1 MAHNRIITSLYN
13 DSLKIAKVVKSSQ
26 YGEFCETAH
35 CSPDDDPNAW
45 DGQKIA
51 ERRCDI
57 QIQKAKAKDYQSRLK
72 GMKHLQAILHDKFN
86 DNKDYYTI
94 GMVEVLDELDHQVK
108 IMERQTK
115 NQIAFSNNLKNGF
128 NDYVN
133 FLQTTRAKVRARA
146 EALKNAKNKE

>member
-13 DSLKIAKVVKSSQ
+13 DTLKIAKVVKSSQ

-35 CSPDDDPNAW
+35 CSPDDEPNAW

-57 QIQKAKAKDYQSRLK
+57 QIQKAKTKDYQSRLK

-86 DNKDYYTI
+86 DDKDYYTI

-115 NQIAFSNNLKNGF
+115 NQIEFSNNLKNGF

-146 EALKNAKNKE
+146 ESLKNAKNKE

>member
-13 DSLKIAKVVKSSQ
+13 DTLKIARVVKSSQ
-26 YGEFCETAH
+26 YGEFCDTAH
-35 CSPDDDPNAW
+35 CGPDDEPNAW

-86 DNKDYYTI
+86 DDKDYYTI

-108 IMERQTK
+108 IMERLTK
-115 NQIAFSNNLKNGF
+115 NQIAFSNNLKDGL
-128 NDYVN
+128 NDYID
-133 FLQTTRAKVRARA
+133 FLQTTRAKVRARV
-146 EALKNAKNKE
+146 EDLKNAENKE

>member
-1 MAHNRIITSLYN
+1 
-13 DSLKIAKVVKSSQ
+13 
-26 YGEFCETAH
+26 
-35 CSPDDDPNAW
+35 
-45 DGQKIA
+45 
-51 ERRCDI
+51 
-57 QIQKAKAKDYQSRLK
+57 
-72 GMKHLQAILHDKFN
+72 
-86 DNKDYYTI
+86 
-94 GMVEVLDELDHQVK
+94 MVEVLDELDHQVK